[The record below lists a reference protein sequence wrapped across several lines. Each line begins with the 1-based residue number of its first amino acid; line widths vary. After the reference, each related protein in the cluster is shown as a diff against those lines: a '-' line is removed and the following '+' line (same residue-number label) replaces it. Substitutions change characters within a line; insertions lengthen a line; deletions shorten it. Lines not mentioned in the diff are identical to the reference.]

1 MQKLQPILYWAEGE
15 TLYRSDQLD
24 SNGDLIG
31 SPLAYG
37 VKSWDAKMIFVDL
50 DEEDEGDLNDT
61 DYTNDFDDILGARIT
76 AVLGTNR
83 PDLRVAGGGEF
94 TRDYE
99 WRLTPRNLMYERNR

>member
-37 VKSWDAKMIFVDL
+37 VKAWDSKMIFVDL
-50 DEEDEGDLNDT
+50 DEEDEGDPNDT
-61 DYTNDFDDILGARIT
+61 DYTNDFDDILGTRIT

-83 PDLRVAGGGEF
+83 PDLRVAGGGEV